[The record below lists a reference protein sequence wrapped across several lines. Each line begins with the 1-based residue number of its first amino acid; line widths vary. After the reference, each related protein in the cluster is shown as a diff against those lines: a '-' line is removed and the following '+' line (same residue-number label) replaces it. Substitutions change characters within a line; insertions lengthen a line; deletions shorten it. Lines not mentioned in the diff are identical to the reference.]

1 MKSPTHEW
9 RKDMSAKQDE
19 EYDEYREEMTLE
31 EIFRF
36 RPRKRIR
43 PKQKPTLVAEEG
55 KIVGSAGVHL
65 SPSDP
70 NWRGSKSQ
78 YVRVLD
84 RFDDDGPG
92 VVFSYDPFD
101 ALKKGPR
108 FHG

>member
-1 MKSPTHEW
+1 
-9 RKDMSAKQDE
+9 MSAKE
-19 EYDEYREEMTLE
+19 EPMTLE
-31 EIFRF
+31 EILRAN
-36 RPRKRIR
+36 PRKKVRR
-43 PKQKPTLVAEEG
+43 KKKPRLVTDEG
-55 KIVGSAGVHL
+55 KIVGSASVHL

-70 NWRGSKSQ
+70 NWRGSGSQ

-101 ALKKGPR
+101 VLNKGPR